1 MKPILKKL
9 LSESQFDQLRDAHLF
24 FKTSK
29 ANQLI
34 NSGQTASFKFA
45 ARAKPIAS
53 AYYALLSR
61 QFRREERAVLAGKA
75 KYHSDLR
82 ENDANIFLM
91 RRNVHRLEKG
101 LTMQPRRAIFAKN
114 YILETVN
121 VYRKLVA
128 EPARSLESSGDSLT
142 WAYDVFTEYFA
153 TVDPDPVVDHAR
165 EIFGKCSVPAVN
177 CVSDR
182 KRIPYKRILDEQPVS
197 YEQMERLAIRR
208 RSVRWFEQKPVPR
221 QLLDKAF
228 TIAGLSPSACNRQP
242 FRFLVFDDSEL
253 VSEVASLPGGTSG
266 FKHNIPVMVVILGTL
281 DAFYSEKDRHVPYID
296 GSLAA
301 MSFAFALET
310 LGLGSCI
317 FNWPDVD
324 SHEIRAEKVLAL
336 KPYERPIFFMGVGY
350 PDPEAKVAYSQKR
363 PLEVIRE
370 YNPSIN
376 QTLR

>member
-1 MKPILKKL
+1 MKPMLKKI
-9 LSESQFDQLRDAHLF
+9 LSENQFDQLRDARLF

-29 ANQLI
+29 ANQLLS
-34 NSGQTASFKFA
+34 SGHTASLKFA

-53 AYYALLSR
+53 AYYSLLSR
-61 QFRREERAVLAGKA
+61 QFQREERAVLSGLA
-75 KYHSDLR
+75 KYHADLR
-82 ENDANIFLM
+82 EDDANVFLM

-101 LTMQPRRAIFAKN
+101 LTMQPRRPVFAKN

-121 VYRKLVA
+121 VYRKIVA

-142 WAYDVFTEYFA
+142 WAYDVLTEYFA
-153 TVDPDPVVDHAR
+153 NVASDPVVDHAR
-165 EIFGKCSVPAVN
+165 DIFEKCSVPVA
-177 CVSDR
+177 SFALDR

-197 YEQMERLAIRR
+197 YEQMEKLAFRR

-221 QLLDKAF
+221 ELLDKAF
-228 TIAGLSPSACNRQP
+228 TVAGLSPSACNRQP
-242 FRFLVFDDSEL
+242 FRFLVFDDPEI
-253 VSEVASLPGGTSG
+253 VGEVASLPGGTSG

-281 DAFYSEKDRHVPYID
+281 DAFYNEKDRHVPYID

-301 MSFAFALET
+301 MSFAYALET

-317 FNWPDVD
+317 FNWPDVH

-350 PDPEAKVAYSQKR
+350 PDPEAMVAFSQKR
-363 PLEVIRE
+363 PFEVIRE
-370 YNPSIN
+370 YNPPIN
-376 QTLR
+376 SA